1 MQHSPRTGLCLCD
14 RIHSPLSALASCQ
27 ATSLPGLV
35 LTALSTECGKGAHL
49 FLSPYTSA
57 HDPAESRRLNCADAS
72 LALGWSNSVAPFLTL
87 LWLPWRMGL
96 GLLTPSLALPA
107 HSIQLPWSAG
117 LSPLAQV
124 ICQSQD
130 PDSSSAF
137 FLVSGEGQPKKKN
150 PTCYVS
156 VRGQQPLILS
166 KSW

>member
-1 MQHSPRTGLCLCD
+1 MQHSPRMGLCLYD
-14 RIHSPLSALASCQ
+14 RIHSPLSTLASCQ

-72 LALGWSNSVAPFLTL
+72 LALGCSNSVAPFLTL

-96 GLLTPSLALPA
+96 GLLTPSLGLPA

-124 ICQSQD
+124 TCQSQD
-130 PDSSSAF
+130 PDSS
-137 FLVSGEGQPKKKN
+137 QPFSWYRERDNQKKN
-150 PTCYVS
+150 QPTGYVS

-166 KSW
+166 RSW